1 MNGTSSS
8 GDYDSAGSQGP
19 VSQGS
24 AGPGQPWPGRAA
36 PHPAAE
42 GAPHRYA
49 PTEFRHTQGA
59 WPESVP
65 YPQTWAAPPYPG
77 PWQQPKKG
85 KRIKIIAGFAISV
98 VVLLMGVGAW
108 FLIDESKPDFEVI
121 GAKCDNDLTLDM
133 LLTLTGAKQSLDDR
147 GVEMG
152 DDYWA
157 MVPGVVTVNQDLS
170 SIGIDQGEVGS
181 VDKIE
186 YISGL
191 SGTERD
197 EMESVVDRM
206 NGARDLAI
214 MSAIDCVHDELDIP
228 ESVNTRMLS
237 TRALDG
243 MQEVTHNNIRVS
255 WNYHPWSGLNVI
267 YEKE

>member
-1 MNGTSSS
+1 MAGLRGTR
-8 GDYDSAGSQGP
+8 SAWSEG
-19 VSQGS
+19 
-24 AGPGQPWPGRAA
+24 AA

-42 GAPHRYA
+42 GAPHGYA
-49 PTEFRHTQGA
+49 PREYRHPQGS
-59 WPESVP
+59 WPENGH

-77 PWQQPKKG
+77 PWQQPKKS
-85 KRIKIIAGFAISV
+85 KRTKILAGFAIST

-108 FLIDESKPDFEVI
+108 FLVVVSKPDFEAI
-121 GAKCDNDLTLDM
+121 GAKCDNDLTVDM

-157 MVPGVVTVNQDLS
+157 MVPGVVTVNQVLS

-191 SGTERD
+191 SGRERD
-197 EMESVVDRM
+197 EMESFVDRM
-206 NGARDLAI
+206 NGVRDLAI
-214 MSAIDCVHDELDIP
+214 MRAIDCVHDELEIP

-243 MQEVTHNNIRVS
+243 LQEATHNSIRVA
-255 WNYHPWSGLNVI
+255 WN
-267 YEKE
+267 